1 MRDDY
6 RVELPVFQGPLDLL
20 LSLIEREE
28 LDITRVS
35 LAQVT
40 GQYLAYL
47 EAMEQVPPEL
57 LADFLVVAAKLIL
70 IKSEALLPRPPAIV
84 AESDGDAGDDLVEQL
99 RLYKQFKAAA
109 GRLRQR
115 EEDRLRTFIRLAPP
129 PRVEARLDLTGV
141 GVSDL
146 LAAVREALQIAA
158 PPPSVDQVV
167 SQRKVTVRGQMELI
181 RGRLRTQGRLLFQEM
196 LARSADRVE
205 IAVTFLAILELVKQF
220 EVTVQQQNL
229 FGPIIIEPLDPLL
242 DNER

>member
-1 MRDDY
+1 MRDPY

-47 EAMEQVPPEL
+47 DAMEQVPPEVL
-57 LADFLVVAAKLIL
+57 VDFLVVAAKLIL
-70 IKSEALLPRPPAIV
+70 IKSQALLPRPQAIV
-84 AESDGDAGDDLVEQL
+84 AESDVDAGDDLVEQL
-99 RLYKQFKAAA
+99 RLYQQFKAAA

-115 EEDRLRTFIRLAPP
+115 EENGLRTFVRLAPP
-129 PRVEARLDLTGV
+129 PRVEPRLDLTGV
-141 GVSDL
+141 GLTDL
-146 LAAVREALQIAA
+146 LAAVREALQIAP

-167 SQRKVTVRGQMELI
+167 SQRKVTIRGQMDLI
-181 RGRLRTQGRLLFQEM
+181 RSRLRTQGPLLFQEM

-220 EVTVQQQNL
+220 EITVHQQNL
-229 FGPIIIEPLDPLL
+229 FGPILIEPLNPLL
-242 DNER
+242 DNKG

>member
-1 MRDDY
+1 MRDPY

-20 LSLIEREE
+20 LRLIEREE

-47 EAMEQVPPEL
+47 DTMEQVPPEV

-70 IKSEALLPRPPAIV
+70 IKSQALLPRPPAIV
-84 AESDGDAGDDLVEQL
+84 AESDVDAGDDLVEQL
-99 RLYKQFKAAA
+99 RLYKQFRAAA
-109 GRLRQR
+109 GQLRRR
-115 EEDRLRTFIRLAPP
+115 EENGLRTFVRLAPP
-129 PRVEARLDLTGV
+129 PRVDPRLDLTGV
-141 GVSDL
+141 GLADL
-146 LAAVREALQIAA
+146 LAAVREALQIAP

-167 SQRKVTVRGQMELI
+167 SQRKVTVRGQMDLV
-181 RGRLRTQGRLLFQEM
+181 RSRLRAQGRLLFQEM

-220 EVTVQQQNL
+220 EITVHQQNL
-229 FGPIIIEPLDPLL
+229 FGPILIEPLNPLL
-242 DNER
+242 DSRG

>member
-1 MRDDY
+1 MRDGY

-47 EAMEQVPPEL
+47 EAMEQVPPEI

-84 AESDGDAGDDLVEQL
+84 AESVGDTGDDLVEQL

-129 PRVEARLDLTGV
+129 PKVEARLDLTGV
-141 GVSDL
+141 GLTDL
-146 LAAVREALQIAA
+146 LVAVREALQIAA

-167 SQRKVTVRGQMELI
+167 SQRKVTIRGQMDLI
-181 RGRLRTQGRLLFQEM
+181 RSRLRTQGRLLFQEM

-229 FGPIIIEPLDPLL
+229 FGPIIIEPLNPLPCQVK
-242 DNER
+242 

>member
-1 MRDDY
+1 MRDPY

-47 EAMEQVPPEL
+47 DAMEQVPPEV

-70 IKSEALLPRPPAIV
+70 IKSQALLPRPQAIV
-84 AESDGDAGDDLVEQL
+84 AESDVDAGDDLVEQL
-99 RLYKQFKAAA
+99 RLYQQFKAAA

-115 EEDRLRTFIRLAPP
+115 EENGLRTFVRLAPP
-129 PRVEARLDLTGV
+129 PRVEPRLDLTGV
-141 GVSDL
+141 GLTDL
-146 LAAVREALQIAA
+146 LAAVREALQIAP

-167 SQRKVTVRGQMELI
+167 SQRKVTIRGQMDLI
-181 RGRLRTQGRLLFQEM
+181 RSRLRTQGPLLFQEM

-220 EVTVQQQNL
+220 EITVHQQNL
-229 FGPIIIEPLDPLL
+229 FGPILIEPLNPLL
-242 DNER
+242 DNKG